1 MSHSPCQFEDKKG
14 NAIGDAVVA
23 DDVDV
28 VRAGDKVYARE
39 LGNTFVEVDAPQ
51 VSMIYAAR

>member
-1 MSHSPCQFEDKKG
+1 MSHSPCEFEDKQG
-14 NAIGDAVVA
+14 RRIGSAIVA
-23 DDVDV
+23 DEVDV

-51 VSMIYAAR
+51 VSMIFAT